1 MDIQMPQITGIEFI
15 KSLTKPPKV
24 IFTTAHS
31 QYAVEGFELNA
42 IDYLL
47 KPISFDRFLKAV
59 NKAMSTS
66 DSHASDEDV
75 IESGPIFIF
84 VKADKINSTPV

>member
-24 IFTTAHS
+24 IFTTAYS

-47 KPISFDRFLKAV
+47 KPISFDRF
-59 NKAMSTS
+59 
-66 DSHASDEDV
+66 
-75 IESGPIFIF
+75 F
-84 VKADKINSTPV
+84 